1 MEAKDLKAKLSKQK
15 NHSTGGK
22 EKGYELNYS
31 MRLGSENLQQKT
43 LYWRKTNQLQT
54 QSTLHGWAVK
64 LMKQKITP
72 TEANKMPI
80 NLTHLQT
87 ELRKLPAK
95 KKKNLSSKRKK
106 GFRNTNV
113 AWDKTRA
120 ARLAEAHD

>member
-54 QSTLHGWAVK
+54 QSTLHG
-64 LMKQKITP
+64 
-72 TEANKMPI
+72 
-80 NLTHLQT
+80 
-87 ELRKLPAK
+87 
-95 KKKNLSSKRKK
+95 
-106 GFRNTNV
+106 
-113 AWDKTRA
+113 
-120 ARLAEAHD
+120 